1 MTRLLLL
8 ALLLMAIARS
18 ALGAVFPATVNNDDS
33 CDVIVTPAATL
44 LLPYFEIDL
53 TPERTETTLFTV
65 FNVTQL
71 PQIARVTLWTDWSYP
86 LLSFNIFL
94 GGYDAQSI
102 DLYDILVA
110 GRLSGLEGTSS
121 DAEVGDRSLGN
132 DQNPLLEIAD
142 CDTIPAQ
149 LPPFFR
155 EEIVRALTAG
165 RSPGLCSGGRVG
177 GEHAH
182 AAGYV
187 TIDLVASCNGLLPT
201 DPGYF
206 TSEILF
212 DNVLTG
218 DYQQVNRVQNLAR
231 GGPMVHIRAIPE
243 GGPTGA
249 HPTNFTTTF
258 YSNYQNG
265 GTADRRQPLPAVF
278 AARWIDEA
286 ETPLETNFTIWRE
299 GITRAHSGCAV
310 SSNGSLTIADIVR
323 FDEDENPVAIA
334 DCENCALPARPLLR
348 SSSRPS
354 SNDSVFP
361 PNPGGATSG
370 ATSGWMYLNLNNQG
384 VFPFRPFRVA
394 SQNWV
399 TVSMSAAG
407 RFQLE
412 FDTASLGNG
421 CTPAVAPTESE
432 TESGDEAVIA
442 PAANTLQPVFAG
454 GAPSTVNNDDSCD
467 IKVAPAATLLLPY
480 FDINPTNPVEDT
492 TFVTITNVTPLPQ
505 IARMTLWTDRSFPV
519 LTFNIFLT
527 GYDVQSINLADVLT
541 QGRIAEPGTSSNSEV
556 GSRSAGN
563 DANPLIDTAA
573 CGKLPDRL
581 PPQILVDL
589 LVALIVGRTT
599 GCGNARVGNVHP
611 DGHAIGYATIDVVR
625 NCGSA
630 MPVDPGYFEN
640 EILYDNVLIGDYQQV
655 DRANNFAQGNTLVH
669 IRAIPEGGLSGSA
682 RTNFRRT
689 FYSRLQ
695 NGGTADRRQPLP
707 SAFAARWI
715 DGGVGELITSFKVWR
730 EGVTGAAAGCAVTAN
745 ATMPG
750 YPDFVRFDEDENP
763 TVFVPECYIFC
774 YDFDWPVPSVG
785 QIDVSGRWGA
795 EEVPEN
801 EGDDLAGW
809 MYLNLDNGSLSDG
822 LASQAWVVVSMA
834 AEGRYSVDF
843 DATSLGNGCSPRALE
858 TDEDGG
864 APAVGP
870 APNVNPG
877 RSSNP

>member
-1 MTRLLLL
+1 MTRVARCALLLL
-8 ALLLMAIARS
+8 TIAGS
-18 ALGAVFPATVNNDDS
+18 ALGAVSPPTVNNDDS

-44 LLPYFEIDL
+44 LLPYFEVDL
-53 TPERTETTLFTV
+53 TPARTETTLFSV
-65 FNVTQL
+65 INVAQL
-71 PQIARVTLWTDWSYP
+71 PQIARVTLWTDWSFP
-86 LLSFNIFL
+86 LLSFNVFL
-94 GGYDAQSI
+94 TGYDAQSI

-110 GRLSGLEGTSS
+110 GRLSGPDGTSS
-121 DAEVGDRSLGN
+121 DVCPGERSPDN
-132 DQNPLLEIAD
+132 DENPLLEIAD
-142 CDTIPAQ
+142 CNSIPVQ
-149 LPPFFR
+149 LPPVFSQ
-155 EEIVRALTAG
+155 EIVRVLTTG
-165 RSPGLCSGGRVG
+165 RSPGWCSNQRIG

-187 TIDLVASCNGLLPT
+187 TIDVVASCSPSLPT

-218 DYQQVNRVQNLAR
+218 DYEQVNRAENLAR

-265 GTADRRQPLPAVF
+265 GTADRRQPLPAIF

-286 ETPLETNFTIWRE
+286 DSPLETNFTIWRE

-310 SSNGSLTIADIVR
+310 ASNGSLTVADIVR

-334 DCENCALPARPLLR
+334 DCENCASPARPLLP

-354 SNDSVFP
+354 TDDSVFP
-361 PNPGGATSG
+361 PNAGG

-399 TVSMSAAG
+399 TVSMSAEG
-407 RFQLE
+407 RYQVE

-421 CTPAVAPTESE
+421 CSPSVPSTD
-432 TESGDEAVIA
+432 SGDGDTMIA
-442 PAANTLQPVFAG
+442 PAANTIESFAG

-480 FDINPTNPVEDT
+480 FDVNPSNAQEDT
-492 TFVTITNVTPLPQ
+492 TFFTITNVTPLPQ
-505 IARMTLWTDRSFPV
+505 IARVTLWTDRAFPV
-519 LTFNIFLT
+519 LSFNIFLT
-527 GYDVQSINLADVLT
+527 GYDVQSIDLSDVLLR
-541 QGRIAEPGTSSNSEV
+541 GRIAETGMSGNADV
-556 GSRSAGN
+556 GGRSAGN
-563 DANPLIDTAA
+563 DANPLIDTTA
-573 CGKLPDRL
+573 CGNLSDRI
-581 PPQILVDL
+581 PPLIQADVLS
-589 LVALIVGRTT
+589 ALTVGRTRA
-599 GCGNARVGNVHP
+599 CGNARIGEPHP
-611 DGHAIGYATIDVVR
+611 DGHAIGYATVDVVR
-625 NCGSA
+625 NCGSV
-630 MPVDPGYFEN
+630 MPVDAGYFEN

-682 RTNFRRT
+682 QTNFRRT

-695 NGGTADRRQPLP
+695 NGGTIDRRQPLP
-707 SAFAARWI
+707 STFAARWI
-715 DGGVGELITSFKVWR
+715 DGGVGELRTGIKMWR
-730 EGVTGAAAGCAVTAN
+730 ESLTNAAAGCAVSAN
-745 ATMPG
+745 ATMPSP
-750 YPDFVRFDEDENP
+750 PDIVRFDEEENP
-763 TVFVPECYIFC
+763 TVFSFDCIFGLCITPYWYVPVVRQVDVNNSW
-774 YDFDWPVPSVG
+774 YDVPG
-785 QIDVSGRWGA
+785 NPADA
-795 EEVPEN
+795 
-801 EGDDLAGW
+801 LAGW
-809 MYLNLDNGSLSDG
+809 MYINLDNEFSGPQLPDEM
-822 LASQAWVVVSMA
+822 ATQAWVIVSMS
-834 AEGRYSVDF
+834 AEGRFSVDF
-843 DATSLGNGCSPRALE
+843 DAASLGNGCSPRAYY

-864 APAVGP
+864 DPAIGP

-877 RSSNP
+877 AIQNP